1 MKPII
6 RVVAG
11 VVCLAIEWD
20 LYQAYNDY
28 DRGNPSPFSDFVK
41 KGSTKWLDAV
51 ESFGVSSS
59 YRLGDQEERF
69 VLRLDNKTFGKSGAV
84 TMKIAEG
91 YTADLFIYSERNQ
104 YFTENTKITE
114 TVQAGALIKREALYD
129 ESIAVILN
137 AGDYVSI
144 DVDEEHSGIFRFRL
158 VKDGQQLN
166 IADPDEPNNE
176 VFLGMI
182 ATYIGDQPEPPTPPI
197 QPTPYPHSMFDCKTG
212 TEYTANTEAEHDEYA
227 ALGYVHDLSECEIDS
242 TGSSRLWGIALIGV
256 IALGL
261 FWLFTKSP
269 KPSTKPAGSPPVEGG
284 GGLE

>member
-1 MKPII
+1 MAPLKPII
-6 RVVAG
+6 RAVAE
-11 VVCLAIEWD
+11 VVCLGTEWD

-28 DRGNPSPFSDFVK
+28 DRGNPSPFSNFVK

-59 YRLGDQEERF
+59 YRLGDPEERF
-69 VLRLDNKTFGKSGAV
+69 VLRLDNKAFGKSGAV

-182 ATYIGDQPEPPTPPI
+182 ATYIGDEPEPPRPPEPPI
-197 QPTPYPHSMFDCKTG
+197 DPDPDPDPD
-212 TEYTANTEAEHDEYA
+212 DEN
-227 ALGYVHDLSECEIDS
+227 G
-242 TGSSRLWGIALIGV
+242 GSSRLWGIALIGV
-256 IALGL
+256 IAFGL

-269 KPSTKPAGSPPVEGG
+269 KPSNKPAGSPPVEGG

>member
-6 RVVAG
+6 RVGVE
-11 VVCLAIEWD
+11 VVCLATEWD

-28 DRGNPSPFSDFVK
+28 DRGNPSPFSNFVK
-41 KGSTKWLDAV
+41 KGSTKWLDAT
-51 ESFGVSSS
+51 ESYGVSSD
-59 YRLGDQEERF
+59 YRLGDREERF
-69 VLRLDNKTFGKSGAV
+69 VLRLDNKAIGKSGAV
-84 TMKIAEG
+84 TMKIADG
-91 YTADLFIYSERNQ
+91 YSADLFIYSERNE
-104 YFTENTKITE
+104 YFTDNTKITE
-114 TVQAGALIKREALYD
+114 TVQAGALIKREGFGYD
-129 ESIAVILN
+129 ESIAVVLN

-182 ATYIGDQPEPPTPPI
+182 ATYIGDQPEPPRPPEPPI
-197 QPTPYPHSMFDCKTG
+197 EPDPDPDPDP
-212 TEYTANTEAEHDEYA
+212 EDEN
-227 ALGYVHDLSECEIDS
+227 G
-242 TGSSRLWGIALIGV
+242 GPSRLWGIALIGV
-256 IALGL
+256 IAFGL

-269 KPSTKPAGSPPVEGG
+269 KTPTKPTGSPPVEGG

>member
-1 MKPII
+1 MA
-6 RVVAG
+6 VE

-28 DRGNPSPFSDFVK
+28 DRGNPSPFSNFVK
-41 KGSTKWLDAV
+41 KGSTKWLDAT
-51 ESFGVSSS
+51 ESFGVSSD

-69 VLRLDNKTFGKSGAV
+69 VLRLDNKAFGKSGAV
-84 TMKIAEG
+84 TMKIQEG
-91 YTADLFIYSERNQ
+91 YTADLFIYSEQNQ
-104 YFTENTKITE
+104 YFTENTKVTE

-176 VFLGMI
+176 VFMGMI
-182 ATYIGDQPEPPTPPI
+182 ATYIGDQPEPP
-197 QPTPYPHSMFDCKTG
+197 QPDPDPDPDPNPDPDPDPEDETG
-212 TEYTANTEAEHDEYA
+212 
-227 ALGYVHDLSECEIDS
+227 
-242 TGSSRLWGIALIGV
+242 GSSRLWGIALIGV
-256 IALGL
+256 IAFGL

-269 KPSTKPAGSPPVEGG
+269 KPPTKPAGSPPVEGG